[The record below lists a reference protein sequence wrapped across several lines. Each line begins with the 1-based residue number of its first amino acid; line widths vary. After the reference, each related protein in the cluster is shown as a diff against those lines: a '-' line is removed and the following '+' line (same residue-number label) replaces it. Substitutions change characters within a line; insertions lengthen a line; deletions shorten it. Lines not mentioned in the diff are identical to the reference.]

1 MRHCH
6 LLVPGDWRTLTGGY
20 RYDRRLAE
28 SLRARGAT
36 VDWLRLDG
44 AWPWPDEA
52 TLAEARRAIAAL
64 PDGACVV
71 ADGLAF
77 GVLDE
82 VVAPHARR
90 LRWLALV
97 HHPLHLETGL
107 DAAAAHQLRERE
119 TAALRHAWRVVAV
132 SGQTAR
138 DVAELGVP
146 VERITV
152 VEPGNDAPA
161 SPTAA
166 PGPGRSGAVGGTDT
180 AAGSGDASG
189 GVQLLCVATLT
200 ARKAHGVLLDALS
213 GLLDHPWTLHCVGSA
228 EREPALA
235 AALRAR
241 TASGPLAQRVH
252 WHGELSGEALQ
263 ARYASADLFVLASL
277 HEGFG
282 MVITEALMHGLPI
295 VASRAGALADTV
307 PAAAG
312 LLVPPGDPIAWRAAL
327 ATALIDRP
335 LRERW
340 AEGARQAARAL
351 PSWDRQAARFEG
363 VLDSLMGMPA

>member
-1 MRHCH
+1 MPAARPCR

-20 RYDRRLAE
+20 RYDRRLVE
-28 SLRARGAT
+28 SLRARGAS
-36 VDWLRLDG
+36 VEWLRLDG
-44 AWPWPDEA
+44 AWPWPDDP

-64 PDGACVV
+64 PDGECVV

-77 GVLDE
+77 GALGE

-107 DAAAAHQLRERE
+107 DTAAAQVLRERE
-119 TAALRHAWRVVAV
+119 SAALRHARWVVAV

-146 VERITV
+146 PDRITV
-152 VEPGNDAPA
+152 VEPGNDAV
-161 SPTAA
+161 AA
-166 PGPGRSGAVGGTDT
+166 PGFAAAGPGAPGRAGADG
-180 AAGSGDASG
+180 G

-200 ARKAHGVLLDALS
+200 PRKAHAVLLDALS
-213 GLLDHPWTLHCVGSA
+213 GLLAHDWTLHCVGSA
-228 EREPALA
+228 ARDPALA
-235 AALRAR
+235 AALQAR
-241 TASGPLAQRVH
+241 TAGGPLAQRVR

-282 MVITEALMHGLPI
+282 MVVNEALMHGLPI
-295 VASRAGALADTV
+295 VASRAGALAHTV
-307 PAAAG
+307 PAGAG
-312 LLVPPGDPIAWRAAL
+312 LLVPPGDAGAWRAAL
-327 ATALIDRP
+327 ATAIADRT

-340 AEGARQAARAL
+340 ADAARQAARAL
-351 PSWDRQAARFEG
+351 PSWDQQAARFEA
-363 VLDSLMGMPA
+363 VLERVRGLAW